1 MILRK
6 AVVRDKRQRWL
17 RAAWRGLWG
26 APLVLGSLV
35 LGGLDGASLVEA
47 RPVSVGKAPG
57 RPVSSGSVTRGSGP
71 ATDSV
76 PAADAVVE
84 MAPEPG
90 AAALLDAQPLQVG
103 LMNHGWPGPAALPLE
118 EESAPATAPATAPA
132 SATPTP
138 TPAPVEPQQVG
149 PPIQPAPTQTP
160 SPPAVPRPATGG
172 APDGKGPLP
181 VSRQL
186 VLDRRHK
193 VLRVI
198 EGNRVVRR
206 YPVAV
211 GMPGWETP
219 VGQFSVIEKRA
230 NPTWEHPASGHLL
243 PPGPQNPLGS
253 RWIGF
258 HRDCR
263 GRSGFNGQ
271 EHLVVKGCVEAGFHG
286 TPNRASVG
294 RAVSHGCVRL
304 LDEHAKE
311 LFDLVSLGTPV
322 IVLP

>member
-1 MILRK
+1 LK
-6 AVVRDKRQRWL
+6 
-17 RAAWRGLWG
+17 
-26 APLVLGSLV
+26 
-35 LGGLDGASLVEA
+35 
-47 RPVSVGKAPG
+47 
-57 RPVSSGSVTRGSGP
+57 
-71 ATDSV
+71 
-76 PAADAVVE
+76 
-84 MAPEPG
+84 
-90 AAALLDAQPLQVG
+90 
-103 LMNHGWPGPAALPLE
+103 
-118 EESAPATAPATAPA
+118 
-132 SATPTP
+132 TP
-138 TPAPVEPQQVG
+138 
-149 PPIQPAPTQTP
+149 PP
-160 SPPAVPRPATGG
+160 S
-172 APDGKGPLP
+172 
-181 VSRQL
+181 SRQL
-186 VLDRRHK
+186 VLDRRRK

-198 EGNRVVRR
+198 DGQRVLRR

-219 VGQFSVIEKRA
+219 VGQFTVIEKRA
-230 NPTWEHPASGHLL
+230 NPIWEHPASGHLL
-243 PPGPQNPLGS
+243 PPGPENPLGS

>member
-1 MILRK
+1 M
-6 AVVRDKRQRWL
+6 VRLKRQRWWKGSRL
-17 RAAWRGLWG
+17 SPWEASAVAGALW
-26 APLVLGSLV
+26 
-35 LGGLDGASLVEA
+35 LGGLEVPSAVNA
-47 RPVSVGKAPG
+47 RPVTSGEA
-57 RPVSSGSVTRGSGP
+57 SSGSLAARSGP
-71 ATDSV
+71 A
-76 PAADAVVE
+76 VE
-84 MAPEPG
+84 PAPEPEAG
-90 AAALLDAQPLQVG
+90 AAALRDAQPFQVG
-103 LMNHGWPGPAALPLE
+103 LMDHGWPGPVVTPLDNE
-118 EESAPATAPATAPA
+118 VA
-132 SATPTP
+132 
-138 TPAPVEPQQVG
+138 
-149 PPIQPAPTQTP
+149 P
-160 SPPAVPRPATGG
+160 SPPAGPAPPPADPRQATPTQTGPTRAEPGQGIPIQATPAPAPGG
-172 APDGKGPLP
+172 APAVKTQPP
-181 VSRQL
+181 SSRQL
-186 VLDRRHK
+186 VLDRRRK
-193 VLRVI
+193 VLRVL

-219 VGQFSVIEKRA
+219 VGQFTVIEKRA

-243 PPGPQNPLGS
+243 PPGPENPLGS

-286 TPNRASVG
+286 TPNRSSVG

>member
-1 MILRK
+1 M
-6 AVVRDKRQRWL
+6 
-17 RAAWRGLWG
+17 
-26 APLVLGSLV
+26 
-35 LGGLDGASLVEA
+35 
-47 RPVSVGKAPG
+47 
-57 RPVSSGSVTRGSGP
+57 
-71 ATDSV
+71 
-76 PAADAVVE
+76 
-84 MAPEPG
+84 
-90 AAALLDAQPLQVG
+90 
-103 LMNHGWPGPAALPLE
+103 
-118 EESAPATAPATAPA
+118 
-132 SATPTP
+132 
-138 TPAPVEPQQVG
+138 
-149 PPIQPAPTQTP
+149 
-160 SPPAVPRPATGG
+160 PRPATGG
-172 APDGKGPLP
+172 APDGKGPIP